1 MVRVNDDFDMIG
13 PEFYVSAHNL
23 VRTMMRLDG
32 RFEMRGVEVDAHDS
46 VSAWD
51 SDRAFVDEYLVRP
64 LKRVSVGDE
73 VFVVP
78 DFKTYVV
85 LGGTE
90 DGLGMKVVRK
100 EMVGRKSLIPPLV
113 VNFGDVRVLQK
124 FIRRCGSTTDI
135 LLLPDYRGVSP

>member
-1 MVRVNDDFDMIG
+1 M
-13 PEFYVSAHNL
+13 
-23 VRTMMRLDG
+23 
-32 RFEMRGVEVDAHDS
+32 
-46 VSAWD
+46 
-51 SDRAFVDEYLVRP
+51 
-64 LKRVSVGDE
+64 RVSVGDE

-78 DFKTYVV
+78 GFKTFVV

-124 FIRRCGSTTDI
+124 FINRDRVC
-135 LLLPDYRGVSP
+135 